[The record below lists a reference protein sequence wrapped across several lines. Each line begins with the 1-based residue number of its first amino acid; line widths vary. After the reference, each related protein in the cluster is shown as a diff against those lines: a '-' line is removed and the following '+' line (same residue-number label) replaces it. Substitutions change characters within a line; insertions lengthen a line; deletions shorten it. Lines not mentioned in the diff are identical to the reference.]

1 MKILELFLK
10 MLRIRIILTQIIQYL
25 ILIKAQI
32 IKIRK
37 VKIFLNKAGYLQ
49 QVPCY
54 ELID

>member
-1 MKILELFLK
+1 MWHANIAIILELFLN

-37 VKIFLNKAGYLQ
+37 VKIFLNNMNL
-49 QVPCY
+49 
-54 ELID
+54 LIKI